1 LETARNSL
9 NHIEHLIPSL
19 IGSDKS
25 QSIRKQTILNILL
38 ENYDGVLDGFKLAIA
53 IDRSF

>member
-9 NHIEHLIPSL
+9 NHIEHLIP
-19 IGSDKS
+19 S

-38 ENYDGVLDGFKLAIA
+38 ENYDGVLDGFKLAIG

>member
-1 LETARNSL
+1 METARNSL

-38 ENYDGVLDGFKLAIA
+38 ENYDGVLDGFKLAIG